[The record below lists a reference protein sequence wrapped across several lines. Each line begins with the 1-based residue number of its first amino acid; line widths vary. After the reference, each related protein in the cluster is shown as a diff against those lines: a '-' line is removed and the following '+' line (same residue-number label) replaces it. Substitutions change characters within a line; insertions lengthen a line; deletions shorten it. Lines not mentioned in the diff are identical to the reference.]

1 MKLAFFAIVSLLS
14 FTSSVTAVV
23 NVAAMANKFEGMSKG
38 SKSQN
43 TYTGSKPRIIRQR
56 TKTKT
61 TTEPFTLPTKIPEP
75 PESRLHFHD
84 GTTGEELKKAQS
96 VFSEES
102 QVYNLF
108 EQSRQELQRLE
119 KEEEN
124 LKADLIKLES
134 KLGGAE
140 KGLMDE
146 LEKIEKQIKL
156 KQDAGLRTHVLEG
169 VKKRVEA
176 QLQSINKDC
185 SADERRC
192 GGVKNR
198 LQDVWAKI
206 ENVKQDLDDLMS
218 VAKQTAD
225 SEEEDNA

>member
-1 MKLAFFAIVSLLS
+1 MKLAFFAI
-14 FTSSVTAVV
+14 A
-23 NVAAMANKFEGMSKG
+23 KD
-38 SKSQN
+38 
-43 TYTGSKPRIIRQR
+43 
-56 TKTKT
+56 KTKT
-61 TTEPFTLPTKIPEP
+61 TTESFTLPTKMPEP

-84 GTTGEELKKAQS
+84 GTTDEELTEAQS
-96 VFSEES
+96 VFPKES
-102 QVYNLF
+102 Q
-108 EQSRQELQRLE
+108 
-119 KEEEN
+119 
-124 LKADLIKLES
+124 S
-134 KLGGAE
+134 KLRGAE

>member
-14 FTSSVTAVV
+14 LTSNAIVTV
-23 NVAAMANKFEGMSKG
+23 NVAAMAKKFEGMSKG

-43 TYTGSKPRIIRQR
+43 TYTGSKPRITRQR
-56 TKTKT
+56 TMTRT
-61 TTEPFTLPTKIPEP
+61 TTESFTLPTKIPEP
-75 PESRLHFHD
+75 PESRLYFHD
-84 GTTGEELKKAQS
+84 GTTDEELKKAQS
-96 VFSEES
+96 VFPEES
-102 QVYNLF
+102 KVYNLF
-108 EQSRQELQRLE
+108 EQSRQELQRLK

-124 LKADLIKLES
+124 LKAELIKLES
-134 KLGGAE
+134 KLRGAG
-140 KGLMDE
+140 KGLKDE

-156 KQDAGLRTHVLEG
+156 KQDAGQSASVLEG

-176 QLQSINKDC
+176 QLQGINKDC

-198 LQDVWAKI
+198 LQNVWAKI
-206 ENVKQDLDDLMS
+206 ERVKQDLDDLMS

-225 SEEEDNA
+225 SEEEDIA